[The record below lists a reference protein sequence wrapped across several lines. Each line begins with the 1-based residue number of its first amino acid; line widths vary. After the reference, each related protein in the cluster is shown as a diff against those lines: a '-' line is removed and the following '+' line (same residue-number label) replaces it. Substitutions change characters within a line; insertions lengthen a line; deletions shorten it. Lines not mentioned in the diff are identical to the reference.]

1 MKPYKRRNFLTKKG
15 FQTRFIMNF
24 VFVTMAAGLGAGAVF
39 NVIARRK
46 LEQMMY
52 SLHLTARS
60 TGEVILPE
68 LLYTMLFMSVIVLFV
83 TWIVV
88 RQLFRGING
97 PLTRLRHDIAD
108 MADGDLAFDITLRRN
123 DEFIDVAEDFN
134 TMASKLRERFRLVSR
149 AAKSVSE
156 TVADMEKGAN
166 AASTGDLA
174 KRIAEL
180 KGAVGAFKV

>member
-1 MKPYKRRNFLTKKG
+1 MKPYKRRNFLSKKG

-24 VFVTMAAGLGAGAVF
+24 VLVTVAAGLGAGAVF

-68 LLYTMLFMSVIVLFV
+68 LLYTMLFMSVIVLLA

-134 TMASKLRERFRLVSR
+134 NMASKLRERFRLVSS
-149 AAKSVSE
+149 AAKSVTE
-156 TVADMEKGAN
+156 TVAEMEKGGN